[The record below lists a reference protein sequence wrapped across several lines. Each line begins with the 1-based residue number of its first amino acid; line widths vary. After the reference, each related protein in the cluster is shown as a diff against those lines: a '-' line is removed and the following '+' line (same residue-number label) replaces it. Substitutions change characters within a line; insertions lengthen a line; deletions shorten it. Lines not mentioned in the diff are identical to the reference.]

1 MKYLLLIV
9 VTLVGLTGA
18 TCPALADTL
27 APLKLTFGIIP
38 QQSASQLAKVW
49 TPLLD
54 YLSRKTGYT
63 IEFRTAPDT
72 ETYERRIAAGEFDFA
87 YFNPSHYALQRDTTV
102 GAGGYL
108 AMVREKDS
116 QLVGVVVV
124 GKDSQYKSLS
134 ELNGLAMAFP
144 SPAAFAAT
152 ILPNLSLRKAG
163 ANVVPKYVSSHES
176 VYRTVARGLYPAGG
190 GNAKT
195 YEQVDPAVRA
205 QLRIL
210 WKSQPYTSHPIAV
223 HPRIPKE
230 VAQRVR
236 AALLAMANDNQGVVL
251 LKEAGFNGFML
262 AEDRDYDD
270 VRKLLM
276 GINPTATTG
285 KVK

>member
-1 MKYLLLIV
+1 M
-9 VTLVGLTGA
+9 
-18 TCPALADTL
+18 
-27 APLKLTFGIIP
+27 
-38 QQSASQLAKVW
+38 
-49 TPLLD
+49 
-54 YLSRKTGYT
+54 
-63 IEFRTAPDT
+63 
-72 ETYERRIAAGEFDFA
+72 
-87 YFNPSHYALQRDTTV
+87 
-102 GAGGYL
+102 
-108 AMVREKDS
+108 
-116 QLVGVVVV
+116 
-124 GKDSQYKSLS
+124 
-134 ELNGLAMAFP
+134 
-144 SPAAFAAT
+144 
-152 ILPNLSLRKAG
+152 
-163 ANVVPKYVSSHES
+163 
-176 VYRTVARGLYPAGG
+176 
-190 GNAKT
+190 
-195 YEQVDPAVRA
+195 RA